1 MKQTKGAWVLGA
13 ALAAVAG
20 IALLGGCAKPPPP
33 AALEAPAK
41 PDAAAELEA
50 FKVAIRAQYDLKEK
64 AFAEHDAE
72 TILSRFYAADAI
84 SVGEGEGIFIGREQM
99 RPLYLEV
106 VKAATVKIESKHT
119 YVKGDAGWDWVDFHV
134 TINDGK
140 TAPFTFAMIFLW
152 AREDGQWMSKGDM
165 FVNGSFAS
173 GKVGSAPVAAPK
185 P

>member
-13 ALAAVAG
+13 ALAAVTGFAV
-20 IALLGGCAKPPPP
+20 LGGCAKAPPP
-33 AALEAPAK
+33 AVVEAPAK

-50 FKVAIRAQYDLKEK
+50 FKAAIRAQYDMKEK

-72 TILSRFYAADAI
+72 TILTRFYAADAI

-119 YVKGDAGWDWVDFHV
+119 FVKGDAGWDWVDFHV
-134 TINDGK
+134 TIADGK
-140 TAPFTFAMIFLW
+140 TAPFTFAMLFLW
-152 AREDGQWMSKGDM
+152 AREDGQWVSKGDM
-165 FVNGSFAS
+165 FVNGSFAT
-173 GKVGSAPVAAPK
+173 GKLGSVPAAATK

>member
-13 ALAAVAG
+13 ALAVAAGMTG
-20 IALLGGCAKPPPP
+20 IAGCAKAPPP
-33 AALEAPAK
+33 AAAIEAPAK

-50 FKVAIRAQYDLKEK
+50 FKAAIRAQYDLKEK

-72 TILSRFYAADAI
+72 TILNRFYAADAI
-84 SVGEGEGIFIGREQM
+84 SVGEGEGIFIGREQL
-99 RPLYLEV
+99 RPMYLEV

-134 TINDGK
+134 AIADGK
-140 TAPFTFAMIFLW
+140 TPPFTFAMLFLW
-152 AREDGQWMSKGDM
+152 AREDGQWVSKGDM

-173 GKVGSAPVAAPK
+173 GKVGAAAAPK